1 MVMEKIR
8 VAINGFGRIG
18 RITFKELINNGN
30 IEVVAVN
37 DLTDPR
43 TLAHLLRYDSIHK
56 RFSGEVSHGDKEL
69 TVNGKKIKVLAE
81 KDPAALPWKELNI
94 DVVLECTGRFTDEE
108 GASRHLTAGAVKVVI
123 SAPAK
128 GNIKTVVLG
137 VNNDVLN
144 GDERIVS
151 NASCTTNNVA
161 PMIKIMN
168 DNWGITSGFINTIH
182 AYTGDQNL
190 VDGPHKDLRRA
201 RAAANSIIPTTTGA
215 AKAIIEIFPELKGK
229 LAGSSMRVPVP
240 CGSVTDLTLVLK
252 NKATSEEINAAFR
265 KAASGDMKG
274 IIEYTEDP
282 IVSADIVS
290 NPASC
295 IFDSQLTTVVGNV
308 VKVVGWY
315 DNEMGYSNRLAELV
329 AMIGEMVGKEG

>member
-1 MVMEKIR
+1 MEKIR

-18 RITFKELINNGN
+18 RITFKELIRKKN

-37 DLTDPR
+37 DLTDPK
-43 TLAHLLRYDSIHK
+43 TLAHLLKYDSVHK
-56 RFSGEVSHGDKEL
+56 QFDGDVSYGEKDL
-69 TVNGKKIKVLAE
+69 TVNGKKIKVVAE

-94 DVVLECTGRFTDEE
+94 DVVLECTGRFTKEE
-108 GASRHLTAGAVKVVI
+108 DASKHLTAGAGKVVI

-137 VNNDVLN
+137 VNEDVLT

-168 DNWGITSGFINTIH
+168 DKWGIVSGFINTIH

-201 RAAANSIIPTTTGA
+201 RAAANSIIPTSTGA

-252 NKATSEEINAAFR
+252 NKATAEEINAAFK
-265 KAASGDMKG
+265 KAAANEMKH
-274 IIEYTEDP
+274 ILQYTEDP
-282 IVSADIVS
+282 IVSADIIS
-290 NPASC
+290 NPSSC
-295 IFDSQLTTVVGNV
+295 IFDAELTTVVDNV
-308 VKVVGWY
+308 VKIVGWY

-329 AMIGEMVGKEG
+329 ALIGEMVGKEG